1 MHGLAPARCVVTQQ
15 QHFFKLLPQLP
26 WHLNVHLSE
35 SKSSVSLQNLDE
47 LFDVPLLLRPKHND
61 LLVTGYRTQHY
72 CAWVQCVNV
81 VAQNTSTHLR
91 VLEFGRTDSVC
102 PPHAFHKRPGSAPIN
117 RAFENFV
124 GVLSLGIQPRGV
136 SASKTDT
143 GTSSPSRVCSC
154 PAPTQNQTR

>member
-47 LFDVPLLLRPKHND
+47 LFDVPLLLRPMHND
-61 LLVTGYRTQHY
+61 LLVTGHRTQHY

-102 PPHAFHKRPGSAPIN
+102 PPHAFHKRPGSAPHK
-117 RAFENFV
+117 
-124 GVLSLGIQPRGV
+124 PRL
-136 SASKTDT
+136 
-143 GTSSPSRVCSC
+143 
-154 PAPTQNQTR
+154 